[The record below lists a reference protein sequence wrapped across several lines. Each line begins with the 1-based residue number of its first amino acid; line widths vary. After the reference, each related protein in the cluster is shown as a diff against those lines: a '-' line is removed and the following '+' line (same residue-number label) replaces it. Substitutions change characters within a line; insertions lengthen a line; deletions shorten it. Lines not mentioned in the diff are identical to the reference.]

1 MVPCLYKIEMD
12 NLKELGKSRE
22 SGGRKEVRI
31 LEEDS
36 GFRVYFTVYTSENE
50 IWESRE
56 LGFFTEKTKAKQFI
70 QNY

>member
-1 MVPCLYKIEMD
+1 MESKS
-12 NLKELGKSRE
+12 LGKSQE

-36 GFRVYFTVYTSENE
+36 GYRVYFTVYTPENQ

-56 LGFFTEKTKAKQFI
+56 LQFFTDKSKAKQFI
-70 QNY
+70 RDY

>member
-1 MVPCLYKIEMD
+1 ME

-31 LEEDS
+31 RDEIS
-36 GFRVYFTVYTSENE
+36 GFRVYFTVYTPENE

-56 LGFFTEKTKAKQFI
+56 LGFFTEKSEAKQFI
-70 QNY
+70 RDY